1 MGQSLVVKLPDTLSI
16 CHEPP
21 VEKSLEE
28 MEKLMLLILGAAV
41 QCSHKEDLIGSIKNL
56 PVESQHYFM
65 TKIREVTDNPKLIW
79 SSDLDF
85 PPDDEN
91 QKNNLYKLLVT
102 HLKQL
107 TKERDAFSHQIVEIT
122 LASPSA
128 SGQVTNGITPERN
141 HLALEIS
148 EFKAKVRKLN
158 QQL

>member
-1 MGQSLVVKLPDTLSI
+1 MVVKLPDTLSI

-28 MEKLMLLILGAAV
+28 MEKLLLLILGAAV

-56 PVESQHYFM
+56 PKETQYAFVD
-65 TKIREVTDNPKLIW
+65 KIKEVTDNPKLIW
-79 SSDLDF
+79 NSPELDD
-85 PPDDEN
+85 PCNLDEN
-91 QKNNLYKLLVT
+91 QRSQIYSLLVR
-102 HLKQL
+102 HLKTLVQ
-107 TKERDAFSHQIVEIT
+107 ERDHFSHQIVEIT

-128 SGQVTNGITPERN
+128 TGQETNGITPERN

>member
-1 MGQSLVVKLPDTLSI
+1 
-16 CHEPP
+16 
-21 VEKSLEE
+21 
-28 MEKLMLLILGAAV
+28 MLLILGAAV

-79 SSDLDF
+79 SSELDSTELL
-85 PPDDEN
+85 DET
-91 QKNNLYKLLVT
+91 QRNNLYKLLVS

-128 SGQVTNGITPERN
+128 SGQDTNGITPERN
-141 HLALEIS
+141 HLALEIP

>member
-1 MGQSLVVKLPDTLSI
+1 M
-16 CHEPP
+16 
-21 VEKSLEE
+21 EKSLEE

-65 TKIREVTDNPKLIW
+65 TKIREVTDNPQLIW
-79 SSDLDF
+79 SSENDNPDEVLDESQRN
-85 PPDDEN
+85 D
-91 QKNNLYKLLVT
+91 LYKLLVS

-128 SGQVTNGITPERN
+128 TQETNGITPERN